1 MTQPSAL
8 ATAMAELQQS
18 LPTIAKTSEVEIAR
32 GVKTRYAD
40 LATVSDAILPKLGKL
55 GLSFITYPT
64 FIDGKFVLACELL
77 HTSGESRTGQYPITG
92 NNAHQIGSAITYGR
106 RYMLG
111 AMTGLTPEDDDGG
124 AASLAASAPRTAQ
137 RQQQQQRRTEGPRTA
152 ARAEPPLPTDD
163 GKMTRPQQ
171 GKMHALFTD
180 LSVTDREERLNYV
193 MGVIDRPIESSTELS
208 KDEAAKVIDSL
219 ERWLRQAEPAEVGA

>member
-40 LATVSDAILPKLGKL
+40 LATVSDAILPQLGKL
-55 GLSFITYPT
+55 GLSFISYPT
-64 FIDGKFVLACELL
+64 FIDGRFVLACELL

-124 AASLAASAPRTAQ
+124 AASLAASSPRTAQ
-137 RQQQQQRRTEGPRTA
+137 RQQTKQEKP
-152 ARAEPPLPTDD
+152 EPSAPSRPQPALPTDD

-193 MGVIDRPIESSTELS
+193 MGVISRPIESSSELT
-208 KDEAAKVIDSL
+208 KDEAGKVIDSL
-219 ERWLRQAEPAEVGA
+219 ERWLRQAEPAQVGA

>member
-8 ATAMAELQQS
+8 AAAMAELQQS
-18 LPTIAKTSEVEIAR
+18 LPAIAKTSEVEVAR

-64 FIDGKFVLACELL
+64 FVDGRFVLACELL

-124 AASLAASAPRTAQ
+124 AASLAASSPRTAQ
-137 RQQQQQRRTEGPRTA
+137 RQERTSRTTQRAQPALPNDDKQQRQMFALLGEMGLRDKADALAYVTEIVGRDIESRDELNGT
-152 ARAEPPLPTDD
+152 
-163 GKMTRPQQ
+163 
-171 GKMHALFTD
+171 
-180 LSVTDREERLNYV
+180 ERQA
-193 MGVIDRPIESSTELS
+193 VIDALQKWKKQEEG
-208 KDEAAKVIDSL
+208 
-219 ERWLRQAEPAEVGA
+219 AE